1 MGESRRCA
9 ARSSRTGKPCKK
21 QAVTGATVCR
31 SHGAGA
37 PQVRQAAEVR
47 AARMEAHAEAGRM
60 VTRAGV
66 DADPIE
72 HLLDSLH
79 RAAALVEVWG
89 RMVADLDNA
98 AEVDLQDRPGGLR
111 GEVWYETVDVST
123 DDAEPKHR
131 RVPKADRLLALNRE
145 GMAAPHP
152 FVEEYHRALDRR
164 AKFAKL
170 AIDAGVEER
179 RVEIEEEKGRQVA
192 AVIRAV
198 LADLGHDLAADDVRK
213 VVGRHLRAVG

>member
-1 MGESRRCA
+1 MDDSHRCTAHNSQGQRCGKRRV
-9 ARSSRTGKPCKK
+9 K
-21 QAVTGATVCR
+21 GATVCAT
-31 SHGAGA
+31 HGGSA
-37 PQVRQAAEVR
+37 PQVRRKAEIR
-47 AARMEAHAEAGRM
+47 AARAEAHERAERM
-60 VTRAGV
+60 VARAGV

-89 RMVADLDNA
+89 QMVADLDNA
-98 AEVDLQDRPGGLR
+98 AEIDLQDRPGGLR

-123 DDAEPKHR
+123 DDDEPKHR
-131 RVPKADRLLALNRE
+131 RVPKADRLLAFNRE
-145 GMAAPHP
+145 GMVTPHP
-152 FVEEYHRALDRR
+152 FVDEYHKALDRR

-192 AVIRAV
+192 AVIKAV